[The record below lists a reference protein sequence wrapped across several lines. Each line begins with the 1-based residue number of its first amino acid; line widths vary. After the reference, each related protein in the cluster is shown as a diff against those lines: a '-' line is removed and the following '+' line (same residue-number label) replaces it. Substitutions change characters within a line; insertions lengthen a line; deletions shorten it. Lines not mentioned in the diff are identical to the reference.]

1 MISWRIVDLEQLQ
14 LFRAIATARSIS
26 KGAQIHGVT
35 QSAASQSVQELE
47 RSLEV
52 QLLDRAHRP
61 LEITPAGH
69 LLYEFSRDILRRR
82 QEFDAALSELRGRA
96 AGTVRVASIY
106 SVGLSEMGRLEEA
119 FHQRLPEGKLEVDY
133 LRPEH
138 VYEYVHDDR
147 ADLGLVSYPAPARD
161 LEVLNWREEPMV
173 LACAP
178 AHPLARMPR
187 VRMADLDGADFI
199 GFDADLPIS
208 RHIERF
214 LRENGVHV
222 HLRLHFDNIQSMKE
236 ALREGRAVSILPE
249 PVLRAETAAGVLRA
263 VALTPLMLRPLGILY
278 RRRRALPRAVRV
290 FLEVLRAPSN

>member
-1 MISWRIVDLEQLQ
+1 MLVYQVVDLEQLQ
-14 LFRAIATARSIS
+14 LFRTIANSRSIS
-26 KGAQIHGVT
+26 KGAQLHGVT

-47 RSLEV
+47 RTLEV

-61 LEITPAGH
+61 LEVTPAGQ

-106 SVGLSEMGRLEEA
+106 SIGLSEMGRLEEA
-119 FHQRLPEGKLEVDY
+119 FHRRLPEGKLEVDY
-133 LRPEH
+133 LRPEL
-138 VYEYVHDDR
+138 VYECVQEDR

-173 LACAP
+173 LACSP

-187 VRMADLDGADFI
+187 VRVAELDGAAFI

-214 LRENGVHV
+214 LRENGVRV
-222 HLRLHFDNIQSMKE
+222 HMTLHFDNIQSMKE
-236 ALREGRAVSILPE
+236 ALREGRAVSILPA

-263 VALTPLMLRPLGILY
+263 VELTPLMQRPLGILY
-278 RRRRALPRAVRV
+278 RRRRPLPRAVRI
-290 FLEVLRAPSN
+290 FLEVLRAPTN